1 MGDPLKKKIL
11 LVDDDFDF
19 RFQQK
24 TGLEAAG
31 FEVIEAEGETEAA
44 TVLSEQ
50 TFDMAIV
57 DLMMEQ
63 SDGGFTL
70 CYTMKRDFPDM
81 PVILVSGVN
90 SEHGFNFDA
99 SSNAERSW
107 IKADAFLAKPL
118 RFEQLMFEVKRL
130 LGIEE
135 DSH

>member
-1 MGDPLKKKIL
+1 MGDLKKKIL

-31 FEVIEAEGETEAA
+31 FEVVEAEGETEAA
-44 TVLSEQ
+44 ALLTEQ
-50 TFDMAIV
+50 AFDMAIV

-135 DSH
+135 NAH